1 MASKMLGRKMIF
13 ANNKLATDYIATHD
27 IGICYVGPHGD
38 NGEVVLMYIEN
49 DKTDNVNHPAHYT
62 SSKKMKQIFANRD
75 LAEEFAFSHCIE
87 NNGQIEHYFICPYGA
102 QGEYAVYYKE
112 KENSMNDNVN
122 HPAHYTSGGIEC
134 IDGMVAAFGREY
146 VMHYCLCNAF
156 KYIWRC
162 EHKGKRVEDIQ
173 KAVWYL
179 NKWQSLAGEEA
190 MSDE

>member
-1 MASKMLGRKMIF
+1 MSDFREFRVRYVF
-13 ANNKLATDYIATHD
+13 ATK
-27 IGICYVGPHGD
+27 
-38 NGEVVLMYIEN
+38 E
-49 DKTDNVNHPAHYT
+49 
-62 SSKKMKQIFANRD
+62 
-75 LAEEFAFSHCIE
+75 LAEAFAKKHASEFEEQGIKY
-87 NNGQIEHYFICPYGA
+87 IVVPYGYF
-102 QGEYAVYYKE
+102 GEYSIYLSE
-112 KENSMNDNVN
+112 PENELDESVTRLEGGFTVSNVTEVNDNVN

-179 NKWQSLAGEEA
+179 NKWQELAEKEA

>member
-1 MASKMLGRKMIF
+1 MASNPFGRKMIF
-13 ANNKLATDYIATHD
+13 KNNQLATDYITAHD
-27 IGICYVGPHGD
+27 IGTYYIGPQGN
-38 NGEVVLMYIEN
+38 NGEVVLMYTEN
-49 DKTDNVNHPAHYT
+49 DKT
-62 SSKKMKQIFANRD
+62 
-75 LAEEFAFSHCIE
+75 
-87 NNGQIEHYFICPYGA
+87 
-102 QGEYAVYYKE
+102 
-112 KENSMNDNVN
+112 DNVN